1 MNNAPSTVGPDA
13 AISPEVVEHVKSV
26 AASMIGHA
34 AFQKCDFDDIC
45 QDLFQQIILATPNFD
60 PAKSSFATY
69 ACQIA
74 DRYKNRIYRERIYEK
89 RDLPTIPFENRDEE
103 PSQYE
108 IDTAVNNV
116 EHQCLIEDV
125 HAVVASL
132 SPIQKNSALLS
143 LKDIQSEQ
151 LQKSVALTLGVGV
164 IERALSIIYAIF
176 LCKTAFE
183 KKSKKSQKKSPTKA
197 FFGKILVRRPPTS
210 SLSNHKEN
218 NDEYRK
224 LHSSDPRR
232 RISCGDE
239 SRKIPEQPHAR

>member
-132 SPIQKNSALLS
+132 SPIQKKFCTLILEGYSIRAAAKKCGINSWGGRYRES
-143 LKDIQSEQ
+143 FINHIRDIFVQN
-151 LQKSVALTLGVGV
+151 G
-164 IERALSIIYAIF
+164 F
-176 LCKTAFE
+176 
-183 KKSKKSQKKSPTKA
+183 
-197 FFGKILVRRPPTS
+197 
-210 SLSNHKEN
+210 
-218 NDEYRK
+218 
-224 LHSSDPRR
+224 
-232 RISCGDE
+232 
-239 SRKIPEQPHAR
+239 